1 MSNLFSSS
9 PCFFGKSGVYWGMLK
24 MRLDKKEQE
33 FVAEAILKFDVV
45 TGITVDEIEVRIHG
59 EHFGGIGS
67 TAMYRT
73 KDMAK
78 VWKHTTDK
86 IKKIE
91 KNLQELAPKRFHPRR
106 KYCETDKN

>member
-1 MSNLFSSS
+1 MKLN
-9 PCFFGKSGVYWGMLK
+9 KE
-24 MRLDKKEQE
+24 EQE
-33 FVAEAILKFDVV
+33 FIAENITNFDVV

-91 KNLQELAPKRFHPRR
+91 KNLQKLRG
-106 KYCETDKN
+106 